1 MKTLDRKG
9 QLPMRTPKS
18 NKGFDE
24 FVEQFFDFVLTTD
37 SIAKLAENDAFSI
50 TLRLA
55 APATAKR
62 LVASALQQCA
72 QRGEPLP
79 IRLAEIAKS
88 YLVSETTRNRVRRRD
103 EIAKAAAY
111 QAKFPQASLRAIAR
125 IAGVDHTVV
134 RDWQRQYAYKREMV
148 KWLIPIAQQSYRK
161 YVERFGSPFAEA
173 GLPEPEGL
181 RLARLRAIIEDALSR
196 GVPADLLTANAALDA
211 SSGRS
216 PPAIPI

>member
-1 MKTLDRKG
+1 
-9 QLPMRTPKS
+9 MRTPKS

-37 SIAKLAENDAFSI
+37 SIAKLVEKDVFVFV
-50 TLRLA
+50 LEMA

-62 LVASALQQCA
+62 MVAFALQQCA
-72 QRGEPLP
+72 ERGEPLP
-79 IRLAEIAKS
+79 IRLAEIARS
-88 YLVSETTRNRVRRRD
+88 YLVPGTTRNRVHRRD
-103 EIAKAAAY
+103 EMAKAAAY
-111 QAKFPQASLRAIAR
+111 QAKFPRASLREIAR
-125 IAGVDHTVV
+125 IAGVDPTVV
-134 RDWQRQYAYKREMV
+134 RDWRRQFAYKREMV
-148 KWLIPIAQQSYRK
+148 KRLIPIAQQSYRQ
-161 YVERFGSPFAEA
+161 YIRRFGSPFAEA

-216 PPAIPI
+216 RPAIPI